1 MLQLHDNF
9 LRDRK
14 DTVYSLYRDFS
25 KLIIIWCKLYFQT
38 IPFSRVKII
47 KQGERLMNNIV
58 KYIIFSVLTAIVLIP
73 WSLNVAYA
81 YETAPRISDRE
92 IIESLVELKQGQKNM
107 NQRFEDMNQ
116 RFENMNQSFNQRFE
130 SMQNLMLALFG
141 SAMAFVLGMLGYII
155 WDRKTAQQPFKRRL
169 YNLENEFVEV
179 EEQLEMKNPSGHVIA
194 RLVASFKQLAET
206 DEKVAAILK
215 RYSLL

>member
-1 MLQLHDNF
+1 
-9 LRDRK
+9 
-14 DTVYSLYRDFS
+14 
-25 KLIIIWCKLYFQT
+25 
-38 IPFSRVKII
+38 
-47 KQGERLMNNIV
+47 MNNSM

-73 WSLNVAYA
+73 WSLNVVYA
-81 YETAPRISDRE
+81 YETALRISDRE

-116 RFENMNQSFNQRFE
+116 RFEDMNQRFEDINQSFNHRFE

-141 SAMAFVLGMLGYII
+141 STMAFVLGMLGYII
-155 WDRKTAQQPFKRRL
+155 WDRKTAQQPLKRRL

-179 EEQLEMKNPSGHVIA
+179 EEQLEMKNPSGPVTA

>member
-1 MLQLHDNF
+1 M
-9 LRDRK
+9 
-14 DTVYSLYRDFS
+14 
-25 KLIIIWCKLYFQT
+25 
-38 IPFSRVKII
+38 
-47 KQGERLMNNIV
+47 

-116 RFENMNQSFNQRFE
+116 RLEDMNQSFNQRLEDMNQRFE

-179 EEQLEMKNPSGHVIA
+179 EKQLEMKNPSGPVIA
-194 RLVASFKQLAET
+194 RMVASFKQLAET

-215 RYSLL
+215 TYSLL

>member
-1 MLQLHDNF
+1 
-9 LRDRK
+9 
-14 DTVYSLYRDFS
+14 
-25 KLIIIWCKLYFQT
+25 
-38 IPFSRVKII
+38 
-47 KQGERLMNNIV
+47 MNNIMQ
-58 KYIIFSVLTAIVLIP
+58 YIIFSVLTAIVLIP
-73 WSLNVAYA
+73 WSLNVTYA

-92 IIESLVELKQGQKNM
+92 IIESLIELKQGQKNM
-107 NQRFEDMNQ
+107 NQRFED
-116 RFENMNQSFNQRFE
+116 MNQSFNQRFE

-179 EEQLEMKNPSGHVIA
+179 EEQLEMKNPSGPVIA

-215 RYSLL
+215 TYSLL

>member
-1 MLQLHDNF
+1 M
-9 LRDRK
+9 
-14 DTVYSLYRDFS
+14 
-25 KLIIIWCKLYFQT
+25 
-38 IPFSRVKII
+38 
-47 KQGERLMNNIV
+47 
-58 KYIIFSVLTAIVLIP
+58 TAIVLIP

-107 NQRFEDMNQ
+107 HQSFNQRFEDMNQ
-116 RFENMNQSFNQRFE
+116 RFKDMNQRFEDMNQRFE

-141 SAMAFVLGMLGYII
+141 SAMAFVLAMLGYII

-179 EEQLEMKNPSGHVIA
+179 EEQLEMKNPSGPVIV

-215 RYSLL
+215 TYSLL

>member
-1 MLQLHDNF
+1 
-9 LRDRK
+9 
-14 DTVYSLYRDFS
+14 
-25 KLIIIWCKLYFQT
+25 
-38 IPFSRVKII
+38 
-47 KQGERLMNNIV
+47 MNNIM
-58 KYIIFSVLTAIVLIP
+58 KYIIFSVLTALLLIP

-107 NQRFEDMNQ
+107 HQSFNQRFTDMNQ
-116 RFENMNQSFNQRFE
+116 RFIDMNQRFE

-155 WDRKTAQQPFKRRL
+155 WDRKTAQQPLKRKL

-179 EEQLEMKNPSGHVIA
+179 EKQLEMKNPSGPVIA

-215 RYSLL
+215 TYSLL

>member
-107 NQRFEDMNQ
+107 NQ
-116 RFENMNQSFNQRFE
+116 SFNQRFE
-130 SMQNLMLALFG
+130 SMQNLMLAFIWFCYGFCTGHAGLYYMG
-141 SAMAFVLGMLGYII
+141 QKNSTTAFQ
-155 WDRKTAQQPFKRRL
+155 AQTL
-169 YNLENEFVEV
+169 
-179 EEQLEMKNPSGHVIA
+179 
-194 RLVASFKQLAET
+194 
-206 DEKVAAILK
+206 
-215 RYSLL
+215 

>member
-1 MLQLHDNF
+1 
-9 LRDRK
+9 
-14 DTVYSLYRDFS
+14 
-25 KLIIIWCKLYFQT
+25 
-38 IPFSRVKII
+38 
-47 KQGERLMNNIV
+47 MNNIL

-73 WSLNVAYA
+73 WSLNVACA

-107 NQRFEDMNQ
+107 HQSFNQRFEDMNQ
-116 RFENMNQSFNQRFE
+116 RFESI
-130 SMQNLMLALFG
+130 QNLMLALFG

-155 WDRKTAQQPFKRRL
+155 WDRKTAQQPLKRKL

-179 EEQLEMKNPSGHVIA
+179 EKQLEMKNPSGPVIA

-206 DEKVAAILK
+206 DEKVATILK
-215 RYSLL
+215 TYSLL

>member
-1 MLQLHDNF
+1 MN
-9 LRDRK
+9 
-14 DTVYSLYRDFS
+14 
-25 KLIIIWCKLYFQT
+25 
-38 IPFSRVKII
+38 KI
-47 KQGERLMNNIV
+47 M
-58 KYIIFSVLTAIVLIP
+58 KYTIFSVLTAIVLIP

-116 RFENMNQSFNQRFE
+116 RFDNMNQSFNQRFENMNQSFNQRFE
-130 SMQNLMLALFG
+130 GMQNLMLALFG

-155 WDRKTAQQPFKRRL
+155 WDRKTAQQPFKRKL
-169 YNLENEFVEV
+169 YNLENGFVEV
-179 EEQLEMKNPSGHVIA
+179 EEQLEMKNPSGPVIA

>member
-1 MLQLHDNF
+1 
-9 LRDRK
+9 
-14 DTVYSLYRDFS
+14 
-25 KLIIIWCKLYFQT
+25 
-38 IPFSRVKII
+38 
-47 KQGERLMNNIV
+47 MNNIT

-92 IIESLVELKQGQKNM
+92 IIESLVELKQGQKNMNQRFEDM

-169 YNLENEFVEV
+169 YNLENEFVEL
-179 EEQLEMKNPSGHVIA
+179 EEQLEMKNPSGPVTA

-215 RYSLL
+215 TYSLL

>member
-1 MLQLHDNF
+1 MN
-9 LRDRK
+9 
-14 DTVYSLYRDFS
+14 
-25 KLIIIWCKLYFQT
+25 
-38 IPFSRVKII
+38 KII
-47 KQGERLMNNIV
+47 

-73 WSLNVAYA
+73 WSLDVVYA

-107 NQRFEDMNQ
+107 NQSFNQRFEDMNQ
-116 RFENMNQSFNQRFE
+116 RFEDMNQSFNQRFKDMNQSFNQRFE

-155 WDRKTAQQPFKRRL
+155 WDRKTAQQPLKSRL
-169 YNLENEFVEV
+169 YNLENEFAEV
-179 EEQLEMKNPSGHVIA
+179 EEQLEMKNPSGPVTA

-215 RYSLL
+215 TYSLL

>member
-1 MLQLHDNF
+1 MSGSHAPAWE
-9 LRDRK
+9 RE
-14 DTVYSLYRDFS
+14 
-25 KLIIIWCKLYFQT
+25 
-38 IPFSRVKII
+38 
-47 KQGERLMNNIV
+47 GEKLMNNII
-58 KYIIFSVLTAIVLIP
+58 KYIIFSVLTAILLIP

-107 NQRFEDMNQ
+107 NQRLEDM
-116 RFENMNQSFNQRFE
+116 NQRFE

-169 YNLENEFVEV
+169 YNLENEL
-179 EEQLEMKNPSGHVIA
+179 EEQLEMKNPSGPVIA

-215 RYSLL
+215 TYSLL

>member
-1 MLQLHDNF
+1 
-9 LRDRK
+9 
-14 DTVYSLYRDFS
+14 
-25 KLIIIWCKLYFQT
+25 
-38 IPFSRVKII
+38 
-47 KQGERLMNNIV
+47 MNNIL

-107 NQRFEDMNQ
+107 HQSFNQRFEDMNQ
-116 RFENMNQSFNQRFE
+116 RFEDMNQRFEDMNQRFE
-130 SMQNLMLALFG
+130 SIQRFEDMNQRFESIQNLMLALFG

-155 WDRKTAQQPFKRRL
+155 WDRKTAQQPLKRKL
-169 YNLENEFVEV
+169 YNLENEFVEI
-179 EEQLEMKNPSGHVIA
+179 EEQLEMKNPSGPVIA

-206 DEKVAAILK
+206 DKKVAAILK
-215 RYSLL
+215 TYSLL

>member
-1 MLQLHDNF
+1 MN
-9 LRDRK
+9 
-14 DTVYSLYRDFS
+14 
-25 KLIIIWCKLYFQT
+25 
-38 IPFSRVKII
+38 KI
-47 KQGERLMNNIV
+47 M
-58 KYIIFSVLTAIVLIP
+58 KYIIFSILTAIVLIP

-81 YETAPRISDRE
+81 YEKAPRISDRE
-92 IIESLVELKQGQKNM
+92 IIESLVELKQGQKNI

-116 RFENMNQSFNQRFE
+116 SFNQRFEDMNQSFNQRFE

-141 SAMAFVLGMLGYII
+141 SAMAFVLGMMGYII
-155 WDRKTAQQPFKRRL
+155 WDRKTAQQPLKRRL

-179 EEQLEMKNPSGHVIA
+179 EEQLEMKNPSGPVIA

-215 RYSLL
+215 TYSLL

>member
-1 MLQLHDNF
+1 
-9 LRDRK
+9 
-14 DTVYSLYRDFS
+14 
-25 KLIIIWCKLYFQT
+25 
-38 IPFSRVKII
+38 
-47 KQGERLMNNIV
+47 MNNIM

-107 NQRFEDMNQ
+107 HQSFNQRFEDMNQ
-116 RFENMNQSFNQRFE
+116 RFEDINQSFNQRFE

-179 EEQLEMKNPSGHVIA
+179 EEQLEMKNPSGPMIA

-215 RYSLL
+215 TYSLL

>member
-1 MLQLHDNF
+1 
-9 LRDRK
+9 
-14 DTVYSLYRDFS
+14 
-25 KLIIIWCKLYFQT
+25 
-38 IPFSRVKII
+38 
-47 KQGERLMNNIV
+47 MNNV
-58 KYIIFSVLTAIVLIP
+58 MKYIIFSVLTAIVLIP

-92 IIESLVELKQGQKNM
+92 IIEALVELKQGQKNM

-116 RFENMNQSFNQRFE
+116 RFEDMNQRFE

-141 SAMAFVLGMLGYII
+141 SAMAFVLGMMGYII

-179 EEQLEMKNPSGHVIA
+179 EKQLEMKNPSGPVIA
-194 RLVASFKQLAET
+194 RMVASFKQLAET

-215 RYSLL
+215 TYSLL

>member
-1 MLQLHDNF
+1 M
-9 LRDRK
+9 
-14 DTVYSLYRDFS
+14 
-25 KLIIIWCKLYFQT
+25 
-38 IPFSRVKII
+38 
-47 KQGERLMNNIV
+47 

-116 RFENMNQSFNQRFE
+116 RFEDMNQRFGNMNQSFNHRFE

-155 WDRKTAQQPFKRRL
+155 WDRRTAQQPFKRRL

-179 EEQLEMKNPSGHVIA
+179 EEQLEMKNPSGPVIA

-206 DEKVAAILK
+206 DEKVATILK

>member
-1 MLQLHDNF
+1 
-9 LRDRK
+9 
-14 DTVYSLYRDFS
+14 
-25 KLIIIWCKLYFQT
+25 
-38 IPFSRVKII
+38 
-47 KQGERLMNNIV
+47 MNNIM
-58 KYIIFSVLTAIVLIP
+58 KYIIFSILTAIVLIP

-107 NQRFEDMNQ
+107 HQSFNQRFEDMNQ
-116 RFENMNQSFNQRFE
+116 RFEDMNQRFE

-179 EEQLEMKNPSGHVIA
+179 EKQLEMKNPSGPVIA
-194 RLVASFKQLAET
+194 RMVASFKQLAET

-215 RYSLL
+215 TYSLL